1 MVKIL
6 QLHKRASYKFQ
17 YIQDKY
23 ALNAT
28 HTCFALADGTTQSF
42 NSERWAEIIT
52 SEFVKKP
59 LFQEQEL
66 IRLFTVCVSL
76 YKNTP
81 YEFSSNTA
89 KAALEKAKMKMGG
102 TATFVGVEAVDKH
115 QFQIISCGDTNVFQ
129 IRDNNLVEAF
139 PYTSVDDLD
148 ANNHFINT
156 EKLLEQKIDISFF
169 RKTTINVNP
178 TDVLII
184 ATDALSRLFLK
195 DKTIINEFLKINNF
209 DQLHQFCLK
218 YWEDKKQ
225 LEEDD
230 ISAIVIFPNVNMQKQ
245 IIVPPTN
252 FSFPKEEEIEFTP
265 TSLQSD
271 NNKHKQTKDILDM
284 QEIRQNFNAVAH
296 DFYVIK
302 KQLKFHQILNFSM
315 LGILLLMIITFMA
328 LNPID
333 KLEKLEKKVENLE
346 VQYRDIKSNI
356 QDLHQKINTKQEGW
370 WAEFMSIFSSSK
382 EELKTEIN
390 RKVVELKIFKDKD
403 LKMIKEN
410 VGAFQVELKVLS
422 DKLEKLDKE
431 INQTIRQHN

>member
-6 QLHKRASYKFQ
+6 QLHKRASYEFK

-23 ALNAT
+23 ALNTA

-66 IRLFTVCVSL
+66 INLFTQSVSL

-102 TATFVGVEAVDKH
+102 TATFVGVEAMGKH

-129 IRDNNLVEAF
+129 IGKNNMVEAF

-156 EKLLEQKIDISFF
+156 EKLLEQKIDASFF
-169 RKTTINVNP
+169 RKKTISINS

-195 DKTIINEFLKINNF
+195 DQSTIRELLQISDFE
-209 DQLHQFCLK
+209 QLHLFCLK

-230 ISAIVIFPNVNMQKQ
+230 ISAIVISSDGNMQKQ
-245 IIVPPTN
+245 IIVPPTD
-252 FSFPKEEEIEFTP
+252 FSFPKEEEVEFIP
-265 TSLQSD
+265 TSLQP
-271 NNKHKQTKDILDM
+271 NNNSQKQTEEILDM
-284 QEIRQNFNAVAH
+284 QEIRQNFNAVAN
-296 DFYVIK
+296 DFNLVK
-302 KQLKFHQILNFSM
+302 KQLKFHQMLNFSI
-315 LGILLLMIITFMA
+315 LGILSIMVIAFLL
-328 LNPID
+328 LSPID
-333 KLEKLEKKVENLE
+333 KLDKLEQKIESLE
-346 VQYRDIKSNI
+346 SQFKNIKTDIK
-356 QDLHQKINTKQEGW
+356 DLEQKIGKKEDGW
-370 WAEFMSIFSSSK
+370 WEQIISKFSSSD
-382 EELKTEIN
+382 EELKKEIKQ
-390 RKVVELKIFKDKD
+390 KVQELKAIQNTE
-403 LKMIKEN
+403 LKNIKEN
-410 VGAFQVELKVLS
+410 MGAFQVELKIIN

-431 INQTIRQHN
+431 INQTLKETK

>member
-6 QLHKRASYKFQ
+6 QLHKRASYEFK

-23 ALNAT
+23 ALNTA

-59 LFQEQEL
+59 IFREQE
-66 IRLFTVCVSL
+66 IINRFTECVSL

-89 KAALEKAKMKMGG
+89 KAALEKAKMKKGG
-102 TATFVGVEAVDKH
+102 TATFVGVAAMGKH

-129 IRDNNLVEAF
+129 IRGNNVVEAF
-139 PYTSVDDLD
+139 PYTSVDNLD

-156 EKLLEQKIDISFF
+156 EKLLEQKIDASFF
-169 RKTTINVNP
+169 RKATITVNP

-195 DKTIINEFLKINNF
+195 DKTIISEFLKINDF

-230 ISAIVIFPNVNMQKQ
+230 ISAIVIFLDGNMQKQ
-245 IIVPPTN
+245 IIIPPAN
-252 FSFPKEEEIEFTP
+252 FSFPKEKEVEFIP

-271 NNKHKQTKDILDM
+271 NNEQKQTKDTLDM

-296 DFYVIK
+296 DFYLIK
-302 KQLKFHQILNFSM
+302 KQLKFHQILNFST
-315 LGILLLMIITFMA
+315 LGILLLMIITFIA
-328 LNPID
+328 LNPIG

-346 VQYRDIKSNI
+346 VQYKYIKNDI
-356 QDLHQKINTKQEGW
+356 QDLNQKINTKQEGW
-370 WAEFMSIFSSSK
+370 WAEFISKFSSSE
-382 EELKTEIN
+382 EELKKEIN
-390 RKVVELKIFKDKD
+390 KNIEEIKKLRDNVKELK
-403 LKMIKEN
+403 EN
-410 VGAFQVELKVLS
+410 MRAFQVELKTLN
-422 DKLEKLDKE
+422 DKLDKLDKE